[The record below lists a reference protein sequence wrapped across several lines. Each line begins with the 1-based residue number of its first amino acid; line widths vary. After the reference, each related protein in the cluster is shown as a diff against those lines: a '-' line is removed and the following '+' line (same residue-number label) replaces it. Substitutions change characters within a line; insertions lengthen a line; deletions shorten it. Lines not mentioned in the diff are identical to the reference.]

1 MWSVVEMERL
11 GMNPALCWQHLL
23 LVAGS
28 ARVSRMKRVKS
39 LTGMER
45 SVMLLRLLQ
54 VS

>member
-28 ARVSRMKRVKS
+28 ARVSRMRVKS

-45 SVMLLRLLQ
+45 SVMLPRLLQ